1 MSSRKNNKTE
11 FEENDSR
18 PSAGERTYSPAEI
31 CQRFDLPRTTLFR
44 WEKLDEIPPAVR
56 TGKKGERVY
65 KEEHFR
71 RIAALARKKIA
82 TEIGA
87 PSRYSADN
95 AYPPLDLAEKLYL
108 LEIVS
113 DSCPLH
119 AVDSLAALGKKHQLS
134 EKTLDSLLDTVRAR
148 KIDDPVTRKILELLV
163 EQAKKAAGL
172 NQ

>member
-1 MSSRKNNKTE
+1 MNSRKNRKTK

-18 PSAGERTYSPAEI
+18 PSDGERTYSPAEI
-31 CQRFDLPRTTLFR
+31 CHRFDLPRTTLFR

-65 KEEHFR
+65 KEEHLR

-82 TEIGA
+82 TEICA

-113 DSCPLH
+113 DSSPLH
-119 AVDSLAALGKKHQLS
+119 GVDSLAALGKKHRLS
-134 EKTLDSLLDTVRAR
+134 KKTLDFLVETILEK
-148 KIDDPVTRKILELLV
+148 KIGDPVRLKILELLV
-163 EQAKKAAGL
+163 EQEKMASGS